1 MSKSSILIVEDE
13 SIVAADLA
21 GKLRQLG
28 YEVAGTAAS
37 GEEAVLQANRL
48 DPDLVLMDIQ
58 LEGSTDGIEAAE
70 AIRSQLDL
78 PIIYLTA
85 HSDAATLAR
94 AKLSGPFGF
103 ILKPFEEREL
113 ATNIEMALYK
123 HEADRQLRRQRDEL
137 EARTAELQSANETL
151 RSSRLAALNLMD
163 DAVVAREIAEKTSL
177 ELKKEI
183 AKRKRVEEALRESE
197 QRLVRAQEIAHLGS
211 WELDLLKNELTWS
224 DEVYRIFGLQP
235 QEFVATY
242 KAFIELVHPDD
253 RAAVDSAYASSVK
266 EGRDSYEI
274 EHRVVR
280 EGTGEIRWV
289 HEKCRHVRDD
299 AGRIIR
305 SIGMVHDIT
314 ERKEAEEVTGQLAA
328 IVANAEDAII
338 GKDLSGIVRT
348 WNAGAERIFG
358 YAAKEAIGRNI
369 SFLMPTGHADETP
382 GIIDRIAR
390 GEHVARFET
399 ERMRKDGT
407 VLPVSMTYSPIKD
420 ARGRIIGISKTAHD
434 ISERKK
440 TEAELLRL
448 NKAFKAL
455 SDGSQAIVRAQD
467 EAEYLNRIC
476 KIIAEDCG
484 YSMVW
489 IGYAENNEAKSVRPV
504 AFAGFEQGYIETLRL
519 SWADTELGR
528 GPTGT
533 AIRTGKVSVCR
544 NMLTDTAFAPWR
556 EQALKRGY
564 ASSIVFPL
572 KADNKVFGALTIYSP
587 NPDPFSKGEME
598 LLTELADNLAY
609 GIEVLR
615 ARVARAKAEEAL
627 LKSLHRFE
635 LLSHSAGELLKM
647 RDPRKVVNSLCRKV
661 MEFLDCQTFFNFVV
675 DEREGRLHL
684 NAYAGIPEEEAR
696 RIEWLDLGVAV
707 CGCVARDGRRM
718 VAEHIP
724 ATSDE
729 RTELVKSYGVK
740 AYACHPLLG
749 PGGQTIGTLS
759 FGSCTLDSFSEDDLS
774 MMKAIADQVAVA
786 MIRITGEQALRESKQ
801 RLLGQ
806 NSILEGINLIFQRSF
821 TSRSQKELVE
831 SYLAIIEEI
840 LQSKIG
846 FIGEMDA
853 DGLLSNLASSN
864 PAWEICNMSD
874 NKEYQETVGNSRVH
888 EACIRALVEG
898 KGFFINDLAS
908 DPEFPDKLQEYKT
921 LQSFLGVPLL
931 HGGKTIGM
939 IGVGN
944 RDGGYHQEE
953 LNSLEAL
960 APAIVESLYRMR
972 AEEELHKLTAE
983 LKRSNDDLQQFA
995 RFASHDLQAPLKTAE
1010 GFVRLFVKRYKG
1022 KLDEQG
1028 DNLLGYIMESTRDMQ
1043 TLIKDLLE
1051 FSRIE
1056 TSTNKIIPVD
1066 AALSVA
1072 HALANLKT
1080 EIDENNAE
1088 VTYDEPMPVVMG
1100 DRTQI
1105 VRLFQNLIG
1114 NAIKFHGE
1122 ATPKIHV
1129 SVLQKDD
1136 AWVFSVRD
1144 NGIGIDPKYY
1154 GHIFDIFRRLH
1165 GKSEFP
1171 GTGMG
1176 LAMCRRIVERMGGR
1190 IWVESEPGRG
1200 STFFFTAPLQK
1211 GEQK

>member
-1 MSKSSILIVEDE
+1 MQWT
-13 SIVAADLA
+13 
-21 GKLRQLG
+21 R
-28 YEVAGTAAS
+28 
-37 GEEAVLQANRL
+37 R
-48 DPDLVLMDIQ
+48 
-58 LEGSTDGIEAAE
+58 
-70 AIRSQLDL
+70 IR
-78 PIIYLTA
+78 I
-85 HSDAATLAR
+85 
-94 AKLSGPFGF
+94 LSG
-103 ILKPFEEREL
+103 
-113 ATNIEMALYK
+113 
-123 HEADRQLRRQRDEL
+123 
-137 EARTAELQSANETL
+137 
-151 RSSRLAALNLMD
+151 
-163 DAVVAREIAEKTSL
+163 
-177 ELKKEI
+177 
-183 AKRKRVEEALRESE
+183 
-197 QRLVRAQEIAHLGS
+197 
-211 WELDLLKNELTWS
+211 
-224 DEVYRIFGLQP
+224 
-235 QEFVATY
+235 
-242 KAFIELVHPDD
+242 KA
-253 RAAVDSAYASSVK
+253 
-266 EGRDSYEI
+266 RDSYEI

-280 EGTGEIRWV
+280 SGTGEVRWV
-289 HEKCRHVRDD
+289 HEKCQHVRDN

-314 ERKEAEEVTGQLAA
+314 DRKKAEEVSGRFAA
-328 IVANAEDAII
+328 IVENAEDAII
-338 GKDLSGIVRT
+338 GKDVNGIVQT
-348 WNAGAERIFG
+348 WNDGAERIFG
-358 YAAKEAIGRNI
+358 YAAKEAIGRNV
-369 SFLMPTGHADETP
+369 SFLTPYGHIDETP
-382 GIIDRIAR
+382 GIIERIIR
-390 GEHVARFET
+390 GEHIARFET
-399 ERMRKDGT
+399 ERMRKDGK
-407 VLPVSMTYSPIKD
+407 VIPVSMTYSPIKD

-467 EAEYLNRIC
+467 ETEYLDRIC
-476 KIIAEDCG
+476 RIVIEDCG

-489 IGYAENNEAKSVRPV
+489 IGYAENDEANSVRPV
-504 AFAGFEQGYIETLRL
+504 AFAGFEEGYLETLEL
-519 SWADTELGR
+519 SWADTERGR

-533 AIRTGKVSVCR
+533 AIRTGKVAVCR
-544 NMLTDTAFAPWR
+544 NMLTDPAFEPWR
-556 EQALKRGY
+556 EHALKRGF

-572 KADNKVFGALTIYSP
+572 TIKDRVFGALTIYSGE
-587 NPDPFSKGEME
+587 PDPFTETE
-598 LLTELADNLAY
+598 VRLLTELADNLAY

-615 ARVARAKAEEAL
+615 MKAAREKAED
-627 LKSLHRFE
+627 SLERSLRRFE
-635 LLSHSAGELLKM
+635 LLSYTAGELLKM
-647 RDPRKVVNSLCRKV
+647 QEPQKVVNELCRKV
-661 MEFLDCQTFFNFVV
+661 MDYLDCQTFFNFIV
-675 DEREGRLHL
+675 DERLGRLHL
-684 NAYAGIPEEEAR
+684 NAYAGIPEKEAR

-749 PGGQTIGTLS
+749 PSGQTIGTLS
-759 FGSCTLDSFSEDDLS
+759 FGSCSRETFSEDDLS

-786 MIRITGEQALRESKQ
+786 MIRIMSEQALRESEQK
-801 RLLGQ
+801 LIGQ
-806 NSILEGINLIFQRSF
+806 NAVLEGINLIFQKSI
-821 TSRSQKELVE
+821 TIKSEEELAE
-831 SYLAIIEEI
+831 AYLAIIEEI
-840 LQSKIG
+840 SQSNIG
-846 FIGEMDA
+846 FIGEMGA
-853 DGLLSNLASSN
+853 DGLLRNFANSN
-864 PAWEICNMSD
+864 PAWEICTIYD
-874 NKEYQETVGNSRVH
+874 KKGYQETAGNSRAREV
-888 EACIRALVEG
+888 CRGVLVEG
-898 KGFFINDLAS
+898 KGSFINDLAP
-908 DPEFPDKLQEYKT
+908 DPALPDKLEGGPPLK
-921 LQSFLGVPLL
+921 SFLAVPLL
-931 HGGKTIGM
+931 HGGKSIGI

-944 RDGGYHQEE
+944 REGGYRQEE

-1056 TSTNKIIPVD
+1056 TSTNKIMPVD